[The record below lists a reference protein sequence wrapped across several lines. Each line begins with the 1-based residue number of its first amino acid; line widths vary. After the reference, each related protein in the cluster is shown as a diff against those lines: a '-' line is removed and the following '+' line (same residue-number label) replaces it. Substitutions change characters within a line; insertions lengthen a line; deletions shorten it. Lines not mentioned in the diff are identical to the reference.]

1 MLIRSTRAVAAP
13 VTGSS
18 ETRPPAG
25 GPPPPEE
32 STVHLSV
39 PAVLLT
45 VVYAAALAVAVSAPG
60 QHLVAG
66 LAVLTGLV
74 TRWAVRHRRAH
85 SAVPAAAAPADVLTP
100 DTAPARA
107 TA

>member
-1 MLIRSTRAVAAP
+1 MHVSA
-13 VTGSS
+13 
-18 ETRPPAG
+18 
-25 GPPPPEE
+25 
-32 STVHLSV
+32 

-66 LAVLTGLV
+66 LVVLTGLV
-74 TRWAVRHRRAH
+74 TRWVVRHRRAQR
-85 SAVPAAAAPADVLTP
+85 AVPAVAVGASTSADGVLAP

-107 TA
+107 AA

>member
-1 MLIRSTRAVAAP
+1 M
-13 VTGSS
+13 
-18 ETRPPAG
+18 
-25 GPPPPEE
+25 
-32 STVHLSV
+32 HLSV

-66 LAVLTGLV
+66 LVVLTGLV

-85 SAVPAAAAPADVLTP
+85 AVLAVAPADAVLTP
-100 DTAPARA
+100 DAAPARA
-107 TA
+107 AA

>member
-1 MLIRSTRAVAAP
+1 
-13 VTGSS
+13 VTGSR
-18 ETRPPAG
+18 EIRPPAG
-25 GPPPPEE
+25 GPPLPEE

-66 LAVLTGLV
+66 LVVLAGLV
-74 TRWAVRHRRAH
+74 TRWAVRHRRVHAV
-85 SAVPAAAAPADVLTP
+85 VPAPVAPADAVLAP
-100 DTAPARA
+100 GSAPAA
-107 TA
+107 

>member
-1 MLIRSTRAVAAP
+1 VA
-13 VTGSS
+13 GSRQ
-18 ETRPPAG
+18 TRPPAG
-25 GPPPPEE
+25 GPPLPEE

-66 LAVLTGLV
+66 LVVLTGLV

-85 SAVPAAAAPADVLTP
+85 AVLAVAPADAVLTP
-100 DTAPARA
+100 DAAPARA
-107 TA
+107 AA

>member
-1 MLIRSTRAVAAP
+1 
-13 VTGSS
+13 
-18 ETRPPAG
+18 
-25 GPPPPEE
+25 
-32 STVHLSV
+32 VHLSV

-45 VVYAAALAVAVSAPG
+45 VVYAAALAVAVAAPG

-66 LAVLTGLV
+66 CVVLTGLV

-85 SAVPAAAAPADVLTP
+85 AAPAAAGVLTP

>member
-1 MLIRSTRAVAAP
+1 M
-13 VTGSS
+13 
-18 ETRPPAG
+18 
-25 GPPPPEE
+25 
-32 STVHLSV
+32 HLSV

-66 LAVLTGLV
+66 LVVLTGLV

-85 SAVPAAAAPADVLTP
+85 AVPVAAPADAVLTP
-100 DTAPARA
+100 DAAPAQA
-107 TA
+107 AA

>member
-1 MLIRSTRAVAAP
+1 MA
-13 VTGSS
+13 GSH
-18 ETRPPAG
+18 EIRPPAG

-66 LAVLTGLV
+66 LVVLTGLV
-74 TRWAVRHRRAH
+74 TRWAVRHRRVHVA
-85 SAVPAAAAPADVLTP
+85 APIAAADAVLAPES
-100 DTAPARA
+100 APARA
-107 TA
+107 AA

>member
-1 MLIRSTRAVAAP
+1 MA
-13 VTGSS
+13 GSR
-18 ETRPPAG
+18 EIRPPAG
-25 GPPPPEE
+25 GPPPLEE

-45 VVYAAALAVAVSAPG
+45 VVYAAALAVAVAAPG

-66 LAVLTGLV
+66 LVVLTGLV

-85 SAVPAAAAPADVLTP
+85 AVLAVAPADAVLTP
-100 DTAPARA
+100 DAAPAQA
-107 TA
+107 AA

>member
-1 MLIRSTRAVAAP
+1 M
-13 VTGSS
+13 
-18 ETRPPAG
+18 
-25 GPPPPEE
+25 
-32 STVHLSV
+32 HLSL

-45 VVYAAALAVAVSAPG
+45 VVYAAALAVAVAAPG

-66 LAVLTGLV
+66 LVVLTGLV

-85 SAVPAAAAPADVLTP
+85 AAAVPVAPADAVLAP

-107 TA
+107 AA

>member
-1 MLIRSTRAVAAP
+1 M
-13 VTGSS
+13 
-18 ETRPPAG
+18 
-25 GPPPPEE
+25 
-32 STVHLSV
+32 HLSV

-66 LAVLTGLV
+66 LVVLAGLV

-85 SAVPAAAAPADVLTP
+85 AVPTVADAVLAP

-107 TA
+107 AA